1 MIATKK
7 LGNSADMVLMTKRA
21 LGSYSF
27 LSRLDEFFDVYQGRP
42 NLPQNQVYADFE
54 VSKRR
59 TARIWKMCRSGYGET
74 WGKWKDKN

>member
-59 TARIWKMCRSGYGET
+59 TARI
-74 WGKWKDKN
+74 